1 MASSLFFIFFLTS
14 LLSSYLPLSV
24 FSATV
29 VEDLANLSPPPDF
42 NTTISNNCLRDP
54 MLRYC
59 YNTSSSPMDIVE
71 IFRSTIVASHLCNES
86 KNPNCVESFP
96 RIRIHGRPK
105 TAALYL
111 SFDFFW
117 KYCPLTVVDIELVNN
132 SLTNGFPTNVLSC
145 AQIRTLDL
153 SYNQFSGFVP
163 VQDLSGLPN
172 LTHMN
177 LSYNRFSENKISD
190 SEFFKRFNASS
201 FIQSG
206 VLPNVKRYK
215 MKVLVLLIVFP
226 IMVILLCFCF
236 GWLCVKRP
244 DYLPR
249 TCRRRNKFTFAMLE
263 AATDEFSDQHLV
275 SMSNTVDI
283 YKGTL
288 RDGTETKIEVY
299 KEKVSSEKRREF
311 AEVCEM
317 VFKLRHKNLV
327 RVLGWCNSR
336 NMRALV
342 TEWIQGENVETW
354 LSSSMALS
362 WRRRLRVVL
371 GVVEGICY
379 LSDQWP
385 EITFDLTTSSVL
397 LSDDN
402 QEPLISHFKIGDR
415 NNLSTNIFNFGLFF
429 VEMIT
434 NLRPDLGQEDSE
446 RRYLEYIRVHYPDNL
461 ERVIDEKMKIEGRT
475 FDQVKQA
482 ITLGLMC
489 TDIIPPLK
497 QPSLTQIYDL
507 VSSLYESSSRH
518 H

>member
-1 MASSLFFIFFLTS
+1 
-14 LLSSYLPLSV
+14 
-24 FSATV
+24 
-29 VEDLANLSPPPDF
+29 
-42 NTTISNNCLRDP
+42 
-54 MLRYC
+54 
-59 YNTSSSPMDIVE
+59 
-71 IFRSTIVASHLCNES
+71 
-86 KNPNCVESFP
+86 
-96 RIRIHGRPK
+96 
-105 TAALYL
+105 
-111 SFDFFW
+111 
-117 KYCPLTVVDIELVNN
+117 
-132 SLTNGFPTNVLSC
+132 
-145 AQIRTLDL
+145 
-153 SYNQFSGFVP
+153 
-163 VQDLSGLPN
+163 
-172 LTHMN
+172 
-177 LSYNRFSENKISD
+177 
-190 SEFFKRFNASS
+190 
-201 FIQSG
+201 
-206 VLPNVKRYK
+206 
-215 MKVLVLLIVFP
+215 
-226 IMVILLCFCF
+226 
-236 GWLCVKRP
+236 
-244 DYLPR
+244 
-249 TCRRRNKFTFAMLE
+249 MLE

-415 NNLSTNIFNFGLFF
+415 NNLSTSKASSSSCKNQNLF
-429 VEMIT
+429 
-434 NLRPDLGQEDSE
+434 
-446 RRYLEYIRVHYPDNL
+446 
-461 ERVIDEKMKIEGRT
+461 K
-475 FDQVKQA
+475 A
-482 ITLGLMC
+482 IKAKSVVVVVVVLL
-489 TDIIPPLK
+489 
-497 QPSLTQIYDL
+497 QIYSTLDCFL
-507 VSSLYESSSRH
+507 WR
-518 H
+518 

>member
-1 MASSLFFIFFLTS
+1 MASSLFFFLIS
-14 LLSSYLPLSV
+14 ISHFLPQSV
-24 FSATV
+24 LSATV
-29 VEDLANLSPPPDF
+29 VEDLANLTPPPDF
-42 NTTISNNCLRDP
+42 NNTITTNCLRDP
-54 MLRYC
+54 LLPYC
-59 YNTSSSPMDIVE
+59 NNTSSSPLDLVE

-96 RIRIHGRPK
+96 KIRIHSRPK

-117 KYCPLTVVDIELVNN
+117 KYCPLTVVEIELVNN
-132 SLTNGFPTNVLSC
+132 SLTNEFPKNVLSC
-145 AQIRTLDL
+145 AQIRVLDL
-153 SYNQFSGFVP
+153 SYNQFYGFVP
-163 VQDLSGLPN
+163 VQDLSRLNN
-172 LTHMN
+172 LTHLN

-236 GWLCVKRP
+236 GWLCIKRP

-249 TCRRRNKFTFAMLE
+249 TCRRSYKFTSAMID
-263 AATDEFSDQHLV
+263 AATDEFSDRKLV
-275 SMSNTVDI
+275 TTSNSVDI
-283 YKGTL
+283 YKGKL

-311 AEVCEM
+311 AEECEA

-336 NMRALV
+336 NLRALV
-342 TEWIQGENVETW
+342 TEWVQGDSVETW
-354 LSSSMALS
+354 LSSSSIALS
-362 WRRRLRVVL
+362 WRRRLKVVK
-371 GVVEGICY
+371 GVLE
-379 LSDQWP
+379 
-385 EITFDLTTSSVL
+385 
-397 LSDDN
+397 
-402 QEPLISHFKIGDR
+402 EPLISQFKIGDG
-415 NNLSTNIFNFGLFF
+415 NNSSTNISNFGLFLL
-429 VEMIT
+429 EMIT
-434 NLRPDLGQEDSE
+434 NLRPDNEQEDSE

-461 ERVIDEKMKIEGRT
+461 ERVIDEKMKMEERT
-475 FDQVKQA
+475 MEKVKEA

-489 TDIIPPLK
+489 TDKPPLK
-497 QPSLTQIYDL
+497 QPSLIQIYDM
-507 VSSLYESSSRH
+507 VDSLYESSARH